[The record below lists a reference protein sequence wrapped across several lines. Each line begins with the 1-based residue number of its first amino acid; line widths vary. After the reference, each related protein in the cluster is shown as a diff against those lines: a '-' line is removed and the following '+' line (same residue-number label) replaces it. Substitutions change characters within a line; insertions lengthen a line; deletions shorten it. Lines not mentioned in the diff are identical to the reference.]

1 VPPSR
6 LRRPSDLDGPIPDI
20 NFRKWEAPLYRIQND
35 ASLAYERY
43 PSARHRFDAPAG
55 QYAAVYAN
63 DSSVGVFGEVY
74 VSRGRRLGASDAAR
88 HLLELTP
95 KHLFPLVDLR
105 DDRTLAALDLDARIS
120 VGDDYETCQQWALAF
135 HERWRELRGVCYAA
149 RAGGVRTAN
158 VMLFAE
164 RCARDLDVNVMGRL
178 ADHGALVLTAADRY
192 RLRVS
197 FLA

>member
-1 VPPSR
+1 VPPPR
-6 LRRPSDLDGPIPDI
+6 LRRPTDPNGSIPDI
-20 NFRKWEAPLYRIQND
+20 DFRAWEAPLYRIQNN
-35 ASLAYERY
+35 ASLAYKRY

-55 QYAAVYAN
+55 QYAALYAN

-74 VSRGRRLGASDAAR
+74 VSRGRRLGASDADR
-88 HLLELTP
+88 RLLELTP
-95 KHLFPLVDLR
+95 KRSVSLVDLR

-149 RAGGVRTAN
+149 RAGGVQTTN

-164 RCARDLDVNVMGRL
+164 RCSEDLDLNALGRL
-178 ADHGALVLTAADRY
+178 ADLEELVLTAADRY